1 MKNVPPLF
9 ARAAALLALVALPLG
24 IAPARVAA
32 DDLPTI
38 HIGTTPIDAGAEPY
52 YAQAMGFFKAAGINV
67 DIQAMANG
75 AVLSA
80 AVASGALDI
89 GQSNVVSLSTAHERG
104 IPFVIVAPASLYTSK
119 QPQSALVVAANSP
132 LHVAKDLNGKT
143 IAVNG
148 LQTISQLGPEAWID
162 QNGGTL
168 ASVKFIEL
176 PFSAMEDGLT
186 SGRID
191 AALISEPNLTA
202 ARTHGLRVLNNV
214 YDSIGPDFL
223 IGAWFTTSAWAR
235 AHPDL
240 VRKYVAVMQQ
250 TAKWANTH
258 HSESAKILEAE
269 TKTPVTSTTM
279 RVIFGETID
288 QTQIQNLIDA
298 SAKYGVLKAR
308 FPASDILA
316 TAK

>member
-1 MKNVPPLF
+1 M
-9 ARAAALLALVALPLG
+9 ALLAFVVG
-24 IAPARVAA
+24 FAPASIEG

-52 YAQAMGFFKAAGINV
+52 YAQAEGFFKAAGINV
-67 DIQAMANG
+67 DIQPMANG
-75 AVLSA
+75 AVLAA

-89 GQSNVVSLSTAHERG
+89 GQSNVVSLSSAHERG

-132 LHVAKDLNGKT
+132 LRVAKDLNGKT

-148 LQTISQLGPEAWID
+148 LQTISQLGPDAWID
-162 QNGGTL
+162 TNGGNL

-176 PFSAMEDGLT
+176 PFSTMEDALT

-191 AALISEPNLTA
+191 AALISEPNLSV
-202 ARTHGLRVLNNV
+202 AREHGLRVLSDV

-223 IGAWFTTSAWAR
+223 IGAWFTTSTWANN
-235 AHPDL
+235 HPDL
-240 VRKYVAVMQQ
+240 VRKYVAVMAQ

-258 HSESAKILEAE
+258 HPESAKILAAE
-269 TKTPVTSTTM
+269 TKTPVAAGTV

-288 QTQIQNLIDA
+288 PAKIQSLIDA
-298 SAKYGVLKAR
+298 AAKYGVLKAR
-308 FPASDILA
+308 FSASDIIA
-316 TAK
+316 TAKNP